1 MILSVSVS
9 LSEFCFNCAT
19 SGFFWGGQ
27 CIKMDPALNLLKLV
41 IQHWILFVFFKYQWV
56 RLSRNSFV
64 GGLWVACTDLWTFGA
79 VLLSMM
85 AIICQILHAP
95 LYSQTSFTRDFY
107 FISPT
112 LWHYDK
118 CCLFVGSRS
127 LVAHLQALK
136 RFVSSSICLSA
147 GEMVAC
153 WGSRGEEALSFDLRE
168 FVWTRC
174 TDLCPD
180 RNMALNIPTLWV
192 VVLPDLS
199 WTWFQ
204 QFKAHFDTSANTAF

>member
-1 MILSVSVS
+1 
-9 LSEFCFNCAT
+9 
-19 SGFFWGGQ
+19 
-27 CIKMDPALNLLKLV
+27 MDPALNLLKLV

-56 RLSRNSFV
+56 RLSHNSFV
-64 GGLWVACTDLWTFGA
+64 GGLWVACTDLWMFGA
-79 VLLSMM
+79 VLLSMTRSEDGSNH
-85 AIICQILHAP
+85 L
-95 LYSQTSFTRDFY
+95 SNFTCTFIFSNVIYTWLLFY
-107 FISPT
+107 FSDIMT
-112 LWHYDK
+112 WHYDK
-118 CCLFVGSRS
+118 CCLFVGSWI